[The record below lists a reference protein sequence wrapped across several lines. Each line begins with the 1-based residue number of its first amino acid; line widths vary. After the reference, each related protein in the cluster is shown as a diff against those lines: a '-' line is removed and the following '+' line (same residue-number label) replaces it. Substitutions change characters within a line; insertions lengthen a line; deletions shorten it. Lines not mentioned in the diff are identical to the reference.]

1 MAGARGKL
9 ARWAGGL
16 GLAVAAAVMPC
27 SAPRA
32 ADPASVAKI
41 ANYQAADRQA
51 FLEAGARREGS
62 LLIYT
67 VGSQID
73 PLVKA
78 FGARYPFL
86 SVKAFKNDVP
96 MLLAKL
102 FEEYKAGVYNADVFE
117 VEDYG
122 LRILL
127 DAQMLAPFYSPET
140 ASYAAD
146 AVGPGKRW
154 TLMREDYASLG
165 FNTDAYPPEQAPHTH
180 MDLLD
185 PKWKGKI
192 GVSATESTLANW
204 VGAMLASEGEDFVRR
219 LGRQSMTLY
228 NMGGRAVDNLV
239 VSGEA
244 PLVVNSRYSHMF
256 ASRRDGAKVAWR
268 ALGPSYTAVSGVAL
282 PVRAQNPNAAM
293 LFVDFMLSAQAQ
305 KIYVEELGYSS
316 LRTDMVNATAPAKK
330 LYLGLR
336 PDYERDYESWGR
348 LADQVFRNGR

>member
-1 MAGARGKL
+1 MYFTENGNSGDVL
-9 ARWAGGL
+9 
-16 GLAVAAAVMPC
+16 P
-27 SAPRA
+27 
-32 ADPASVAKI
+32 
-41 ANYQAADRQA
+41 
-51 FLEAGARREGS
+51 E
-62 LLIYT
+62 T
-67 VGSQID
+67 
-73 PLVKA
+73 A
-78 FGARYPFL
+78 FGFDVGFDTRLHSPFTVL
-86 SVKAFKNDVP
+86 SVDAYQTILHNQFLQSTTQDGTYTNTT
-96 MLLAKL
+96 
-102 FEEYKAGVYNADVFE
+102 E

-122 LRILL
+122 LKILL

-140 ASYAAD
+140 AGYAAD
-146 AVGPGKRW
+146 AVEPAKRW

-185 PKWKGKI
+185 PKWKGKL

-244 PLVVNSRYSHMF
+244 PLVINSRYSHMF

-282 PVRAQNPNAAM
+282 PIRSQHPNAAM
-293 LFVDFMLSAQAQ
+293 LFIDFMLSAQAQ

-348 LADQVFRNGR
+348 LADQVFKNGR